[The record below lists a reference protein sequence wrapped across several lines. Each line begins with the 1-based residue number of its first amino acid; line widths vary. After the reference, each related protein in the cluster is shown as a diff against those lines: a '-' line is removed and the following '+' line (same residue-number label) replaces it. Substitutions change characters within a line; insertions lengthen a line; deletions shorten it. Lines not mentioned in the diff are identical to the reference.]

1 MGQPVTT
8 EEQLHRHRGLHWG
21 ESLRDA
27 RYAIRMLRKTPW
39 FTATAIAILA
49 ISIGSNLAVFNLI
62 DVLVL
67 RSIPVEKPEELVTIN
82 LVGPQ
87 GPLASMPSTVLEPLR
102 NETVLN
108 GVCGS
113 FTSRIGTRVQGTVA
127 TSATLSMTPECFRTL
142 GVAMQIGRPFNGT
155 DDRADAPDV
164 VVLTAG
170 MWRRAFGGSRDVLG
184 KQIQAG
190 SVVYTVV
197 GVAAD
202 RFTGLL
208 QGSEPDLIAPLHHAP
223 MEGPPR
229 RFAYYWVTIF
239 ARRAPGVSQESVAAK
254 IAAIRPA
261 LLAQSVPPRYNQAQ
275 RQNYLQTRLVVS
287 SARTGIDSLFR
298 RRFAPPL
305 YALLGICTALLSI
318 GCLNVAVMLLARTL
332 SRQRELALRAAIGA
346 TGWRMLRPLALESL
360 LIVLAGGCLGLLFA
374 SWMNDG
380 IAAWAA
386 AFLGTVSMDLSP
398 SLRSWAWLGM
408 VVGAVAV
415 VLIAIPSWQA
425 RRCGQMLD
433 FRGGRG
439 IVAGGARSQKVLI
452 AAQVA
457 FTLALVMASGV
468 YAMSFRSLAHLPL
481 GLRTEGVAEAILSV
495 VPGANS
501 ADPKTYYANLIA
513 RVTALPGVRSASLS
527 DFALY
532 WNRTVPNLVR
542 TDEGGPEVRA
552 QIIHA
557 SSGYFRTIGATLR
570 AGEDFSH
577 DSAEPEAI
585 VSESVAQ
592 SLGGDV
598 NGRHIVI
605 GEPGA
610 TRRYRVI
617 GMAPTMRISMA
628 DPGEH
633 AAPIVYLNLWQEPT
647 VSGWPVLFVQGG
659 NGRAPDVGAV
669 GTALESLGRHYV
681 EQYRTLEEVR
691 DQSIVEDRLLAWL
704 AGALGLLALFLA
716 AVGLFA
722 VLSRYVAQRTS
733 EIGLRMALGADPGQ
747 IRALVLRQMAPVLL
761 AGAAAGLSLALAF
774 GKILV
779 STTYGVRP
787 NDPVLLA
794 CALAALA
801 AAALPAGWIPA
812 RRASRIDPMVALLHE

>member
-1 MGQPVTT
+1 
-8 EEQLHRHRGLHWG
+8 
-21 ESLRDA
+21 
-27 RYAIRMLRKTPW
+27 MLRKTPW
-39 FTATAIAILA
+39 FTATAVAILA
-49 ISIGSNLAVFNLI
+49 ISIGSNLAIFNAI
-62 DVLVL
+62 DALVL

-82 LVGPQ
+82 LVGQQ

-102 NETVLN
+102 NETVLH

-113 FTSRIGTRVQGTVA
+113 FTSRIGARVQGRVA

-142 GVAMQIGRPFNGT
+142 GVATQIGRPFT
-155 DDRADAPDV
+155 EADDRGDAPDV

-170 MWRRAFGGSRDVLG
+170 LWRRAFGGSPDVLG
-184 KQIQAG
+184 KRIQAG

-208 QGSEPDLIAPLHHAP
+208 QGSEPDLITPLHHAP

-229 RFAYYWVTIF
+229 RFAYYWVTVF
-239 ARRAPGVSQESVAAK
+239 ARRAPGVSQESVAARL
-254 IAAIRPA
+254 AAIRPA
-261 LLAQSVPPRYNQAQ
+261 LLAESAPPRYNPAQ
-275 RQNYLQTRLVVS
+275 RQNYLQNRLVVS
-287 SARTGIDSLFR
+287 SARTGIDSIYR

-332 SRQRELALRAAIGA
+332 SRQKELALRVAIGA

-360 LIVLAGGCLGLLFA
+360 LIVLAGGFLGLLFA

-386 AFLGTVSMDLSP
+386 AFVGTASMDFSP
-398 SLRSWAWLGM
+398 GPRSWAWLGM

-415 VLIAIPSWQA
+415 VLIAIPAWQA

-439 IVAGGARSQKVLI
+439 IVTGGVRSQKVLI

-468 YAMSFRSLAHLPL
+468 YAASFRGLAHLPL

-495 VPGANS
+495 VPGAS
-501 ADPKTYYANLIA
+501 LADPKTYYANLIE
-513 RVTALPGVRSASLS
+513 RVTSLPNVRAASLS

-532 WNRTVPNLVR
+532 WNRPVPNLVR
-542 TDEGGPEVRA
+542 TDDGGREVRA
-552 QIIHA
+552 QIIHTT
-557 SSGYFRTIGATLR
+557 SGYFRTVGATLH
-570 AGEDFSH
+570 AGDDFSRE
-577 DSAEPEAI
+577 SAEAEAI

-592 SLGGDV
+592 ALGGDV

-605 GEPGA
+605 GDPGA

-617 GMAPTMRISMA
+617 GVAPAMRISIA
-628 DPGEH
+628 DPGEQ
-633 AAPIVYLNLWQEPT
+633 AAPVVYLNLWQEPA

-659 NGRAPDVGAV
+659 NGRAPDAGAL
-669 GTALESLGRHYV
+669 GTALETLGRHYV
-681 EQYRTLEEVR
+681 EQYRTLQEVR
-691 DQSIVEDRLLAWL
+691 DQSIVEDRLLAYL
-704 AGALGLLALFLA
+704 ASALGLLALFLA

-722 VLSRYVAQRTS
+722 VLSRYVTQRTS

-747 IRALVLRQMAPVLL
+747 IRGLAMRQMAPVLL
-761 AGAAAGLSLALAF
+761 VGAAAGLSLALAF
-774 GKILV
+774 GKVLV

-787 NDPVLLA
+787 NDPLLLG
-794 CALAALA
+794 CAVAALA
-801 AAALPAGWIPA
+801 AAALPACWIPA